1 MAVNNKHSIVW
12 CIIVTMSFLVI
23 YSLILINLVSEIT
36 NSSNL
41 HIYALS
47 NIISNGK
54 ILSVIASSTNNTVE
68 SEAKSE
74 MATYV
79 RQFLVNHLSV
89 ADNINENIKWGIR
102 GMAMFILPLLI
113 GAIPSIEN
121 KLFNIFCAKGKRV
134 YNVGFYIEKQTIF
147 PIK

>member
-1 MAVNNKHSIVW
+1 
-12 CIIVTMSFLVI
+12 MSFFVI
-23 YSLILINLVSEIT
+23 HFVILINLVSEIT

-68 SEAKSE
+68 LETKSE
-74 MATYV
+74 MATFT
-79 RQFLVNHLSV
+79 RQFFVDHLSV

-102 GMAMFILPLLI
+102 GMAMFMLPLLI
-113 GAIPSIEN
+113 GVIPLIEN

-134 YNVGFYIEKQTIF
+134 YNVGFSIEKQTIF
-147 PIK
+147 SIK